1 MKIEQSKQKYV
12 GLKPQKGL
20 ERRVYEILEHQA
32 GMLERDIYQRL
43 KTDGAHATRK
53 KIVAALHRLEER
65 EVVSFTILRRRKKN
79 ERSWALFSA
88 NTAPTT
94 NKFYPQKTIDGNTQR
109 SGNVQQITADIFDFN
124 RDRVEQPETGDN
136 TMFSYTIEQKLVTVG
151 KAVELLKLGEGR
163 SQSYL
168 VSELRKQQGG
178 CTKDFDI
185 LALLKD
191 PHYLGE
197 PGYWSR
203 SKGKKGLAW
212 IYEYIPQSHD
222 AGHASD
228 VMQNNL
234 PRWDTE
240 SRVNYTAEFVV
251 TLLKD
256 GNMNQGQLM
265 QKVTQARNEQ
275 EEARGLSLL
284 LTTTNLYRLI
294 LRNDKFLINNGSG
307 HNENGLWFIHPGKAG
322 AKIYSLEERNVEP
335 IKETPLPE
343 TEPKI
348 MQADHPAVTEL
359 RIRTKDK
366 LFFVASLLLAVATTA
381 ITFSAI

>member
-1 MKIEQSKQKYV
+1 MTIENSKQKYV

-20 ERRVYEILEHQA
+20 ERRVYDILNDHT

-43 KTDGAHATRK
+43 KIDGAHATRK

-65 EVVSFTILRRRKKN
+65 EVVSFTLLRRGKKN
-79 ERSWALFSA
+79 ERSWSLFSP
-88 NTAPTT
+88 NTIPTT
-94 NKFYPQKTIDGNTQR
+94 NKFYPQKTIDGNTQG
-109 SGNVQQITADIFDFN
+109 SGNVQQMTAAIFDFN
-124 RDRVEQPETGDN
+124 RDRVEQHDTGDN
-136 TMFSYTIEQKLVTVG
+136 TMFSYTIEEKLVTVG

-212 IYEYIPQSHD
+212 IYEYIPQSHESN
-222 AGHASD
+222 HASEA
-228 VMQNNL
+228 MQNNL
-234 PRWDTE
+234 PRWDPE
-240 SRVNYTAEFVV
+240 SRVSYTAEFVV
-251 TLLKD
+251 TLLKE
-256 GNMNQGQLM
+256 GNLNQGQLM
-265 QKVTQARNEQ
+265 QKVVDARNEQ
-275 EEARGLSLL
+275 EETQGLSFL
-284 LTTTNLYRLI
+284 LTTTNLYKLI
-294 LRNDKFLINNGSG
+294 LRNEKFVINNNSG
-307 HNENGLWFIHPGKAG
+307 RNEHGLWFIHPGKAG
-322 AKIYSLEERNVEP
+322 AKIYSLDERNVEP
-335 IKETPLPE
+335 IKETSLPE

-348 MQADHPAVTEL
+348 MQVDHPAVTEL

-366 LFFVASLLLAVATTA
+366 VFFVASLLLAVATTA